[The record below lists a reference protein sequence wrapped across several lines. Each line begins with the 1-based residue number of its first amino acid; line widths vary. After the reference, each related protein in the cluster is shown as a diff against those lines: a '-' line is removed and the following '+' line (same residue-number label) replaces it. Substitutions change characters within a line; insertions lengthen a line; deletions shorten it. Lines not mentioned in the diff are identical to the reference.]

1 MRGECLKAFRIM
13 LIWLLLLGTGCGPSQ
28 ESADTRTESLAFGS
42 EQSVDILTWNIE
54 AFPKEG
60 FASAEALVALVTAL
74 EPDVVAIQE
83 VWSQAHLEWVAQTL
97 GTYQI
102 SATPE
107 SENTGLYFLF
117 DTRTVELVTPAQ
129 TILRA
134 NAYEFGSRAPI
145 QIDLKVQGTVIR
157 LINLHY
163 KCCGDD
169 QIGDTYWD
177 EEVRRLTASG
187 ILKGYLDRLSSSSP
201 VVVLGDWND
210 ALTDPDTHNI
220 FRPIQADPDNYRFA
234 DLEIAQPK
242 NQRNWSFPSYPS
254 HLDHILVNR
263 PLIPVLNQDSTS
275 VRTIRIDQ
283 ATGPGTQNYFQTLS
297 DHRPVGLSF
306 TVENTSL
313 RYID

>member
-1 MRGECLKAFRIM
+1 MKGGCLKPVGST
-13 LIWLLLLGTGCGPSQ
+13 LIWLMLLFTGCGADQ
-28 ESADTRTESLAFGS
+28 ESTDARTESLEFGS

-60 FASAEALVALVTAL
+60 FASAEALVDLLTAL
-74 EPDVVAIQE
+74 QPDVVAIQE

-97 GTYQI
+97 GTFQI

-107 SENTGLYFLF
+107 SEATGLYFLF
-117 DTRTVELVTPAQ
+117 DTRTAELVTPAQ

-134 NAYEFGSRAPI
+134 NAYDFGSRAPI
-145 QIDLKVQGTVIR
+145 QIDLMVHGTSIR

-177 EEVRRLTASG
+177 EEVRRLRASG
-187 ILKGYLDRLSSSSP
+187 VLKGYLDRLSSSSP

-210 ALTDPDTHNI
+210 ALTDPDPQNV
-220 FRPIQADPDNYRFA
+220 FRPFEEDSTHYQFA
-234 DLEIAQPK
+234 DLDIAQPE
-242 NQRNWSFPSYPS
+242 NQQSWSFPSYPS

-263 PLIPVLNQDSTS
+263 PLIPVLNQDSTL
-275 VRTIRIDQ
+275 VRTIRVDQ
-283 ATGPGTQNYFQTLS
+283 ASGPGTHDYFQTLS

-306 TVENTSL
+306 RVESTSV
-313 RYID
+313 RR